1 MKTMNNKLDELIMH
15 LQNAGRVFIQ
25 PHNIPD
31 PDAIA
36 SSYAIK
42 FLLETYEIKSKIIH
56 VQTIEK
62 ANSKKMVELFDI
74 KMSVKSQMEYNED
87 DYVILVDTQLGNSN
101 ITNLINHNIMVID
114 HHEVVKENKS
124 YIYKDIRSDVGA
136 CSSIISEYFYDN
148 EVVLTKNVATAL
160 LYGIMMDTD
169 NLTRCV
175 SDLDIQMFYYLY
187 SQADISSIKSLKL
200 NQIVKSDLIAY
211 AKALDN
217 VEIYGYL
224 GFVHIE
230 NCNDSLLGTIS
241 DMVNTIE
248 GVLVVIAY
256 AKREDGVKFSIR
268 SETTNIKANDLM
280 RFIMNDIG
288 VGGGH
293 DEMAGGFMSANNM
306 KFFSNKQLDTYIRHR
321 AISYVEKKDKN
332 L

>member
-1 MKTMNNKLDELIMH
+1 MKNKLQILIEQ
-15 LQNAGRVFIQ
+15 LKNAGRVYIQ
-25 PHNIPD
+25 PHDIPD

-36 SSYAIK
+36 CSYALK
-42 FLLETYEIKSKIIH
+42 FLLDINNIKAKIIH

-62 ANSKKMVELFDI
+62 ANSKKMIELFDI
-74 KMSVKSQMEYNED
+74 KMYVKNEMRYNED

-101 ITNLINHNIMVID
+101 ITNLINQNIMVID
-114 HHEVVKENKS
+114 HHEIINENNN
-124 YIYKDIRSDVGA
+124 YIYGDIRSNVGA
-136 CSSIISEYFYDN
+136 CSSIIAEYFLNDKID
-148 EVVLTKNVATAL
+148 LTKNVATAL

-175 SDLDIQMFYYLY
+175 SDLDIKMFYYLY
-187 SQADISSIKSLKL
+187 NQANISSIKSLKL

-211 AKALDN
+211 AKALNN

-248 GVLVVIAY
+248 GVLIVIAY

-268 SETTNIKANDLM
+268 SGTSKVKANNLM
-280 RFIMNDIG
+280 RYIMNDIG

-293 DEMAGGFMSANNM
+293 DEMAGGFMSADNM
-306 KFFSNKQLDTYIRHR
+306 KIFTNKQLDTYIRHR
-321 AISYVEKKDKN
+321 AISYVESKDAK